1 MERHRLISVRR
12 RASLPQYPLAHR
24 SALNAPQGP
33 LLRWHAVI
41 TPASEGTRRATT
53 TAAVVTAWIQRKPP
67 LFTMSLNFAPYSSPP
82 SSPRASTSRLPPS
95 SSSTSRPKAKAPW
108 FGGGSYSYQS
118 GSRPADASS
127 AGAGATGFGSSG
139 DGYGYESAPSGD
151 VLWDAEA
158 GAAPQAARSS
168 SGAGPSAGHD
178 AYETTYGWRVDIEA
192 GAAYVLGPVLGII
205 LLMLEHKNDYV
216 CVYGHTLTCCLRRLN
231 AHCKIQALPRVAVPP
246 PRLLPGDPTYPLP
259 VVEVLLVDHLPRRH
273 CDIWAID
280 VS

>member
-1 MERHRLISVRR
+1 
-12 RASLPQYPLAHR
+12 
-24 SALNAPQGP
+24 
-33 LLRWHAVI
+33 
-41 TPASEGTRRATT
+41 
-53 TAAVVTAWIQRKPP
+53 
-67 LFTMSLNFAPYSSPP
+67 MSLNFAPYSSPP

-108 FGGGSYSYQS
+108 FGGGSYSYHS
-118 GSRPADASS
+118 GSRPAEASS

-158 GAAPQAARSS
+158 GGAPQTAGPS

-192 GAAYVLGPVLGII
+192 GVAYVLGPVLGIV

-216 CVYGHTLTCCLRRLN
+216 RFHAWQSLLLGCVLAVLHILFLWSRFFSWIIFLADVAIYGQMTYRAFVNGNTLERYY
-231 AHCKIQALPRVAVPP
+231 LPRIGELA
-246 PRLLPGDPTYPLP
+246 TQW
-259 VVEVLLVDHLPRRH
+259 VDEE
-273 CDIWAID
+273 
-280 VS
+280 

>member
-1 MERHRLISVRR
+1 
-12 RASLPQYPLAHR
+12 
-24 SALNAPQGP
+24 
-33 LLRWHAVI
+33 
-41 TPASEGTRRATT
+41 
-53 TAAVVTAWIQRKPP
+53 
-67 LFTMSLNFAPYSSPP
+67 MSLNFAPYSSPP

-95 SSSTSRPKAKAPW
+95 SSSTSRPKTKAPW
-108 FGGGSYSYQS
+108 FGGGSYSYHS
-118 GSRPADASS
+118 GSRPEEASS

-158 GAAPQAARSS
+158 GGAPQAAGSS

-216 CVYGHTLTCCLRRLN
+216 CVYTHARLPRTMPD
-231 AHCKIQALPRVAVPP
+231 AHGNPQPLPRVAVPP
-246 PRLLPGDPTYPLP
+246 PRLRTGGPTYPLP
-259 VVEVLLVDHLPRRH
+259 VVEVLLLDHLPRRR
-273 CDIWAID
+273 CDIRAND
-280 VS
+280 VSRMEPRSRSCFRS